1 MHFEALFP
9 YERVL
14 ITPKSHP
21 LLNVPLTSLA
31 QIAAYP
37 LILMRKGTHTRGILE
52 EQIKRKGLRTE
63 VVMELDSMDMIK
75 KFVSLGMGVSIGP
88 RLAIEEEDLTELGMI
103 SLANFL
109 PVDQAGLLTL
119 PGKTLSTPASQFMT
133 VMRETLRVSEDDQT
147 V

>member
-1 MHFEALFP
+1 
-9 YERVL
+9 
-14 ITPKSHP
+14 
-21 LLNVPLTSLA
+21 
-31 QIAAYP
+31 
-37 LILMRKGTHTRGILE
+37 
-52 EQIKRKGLRTE
+52 
-63 VVMELDSMDMIK
+63 MELESMDMIK

-88 RLAIEEEDLTELGMI
+88 RLAIEEEDLNELGMI

-133 VMRETLRVSEDDQT
+133 VMRKTLRVSEDDQT